1 MDEHAKAKQGG
12 YAPTAAQIDAIET
25 DGKTLL
31 LSAAAGSGKTAT
43 LTARVVRL
51 LTVER
56 RDVSK
61 MVIVTFTVAAAQ
73 DLKNKLTEKLTK
85 AISEC
90 KDPALSKHLAEQLL
104 LIPDADIG
112 TIDSFCRR
120 IVLEFSDC
128 TDLSPSYRACDSNEE
143 KRLFREIAE
152 PLIER
157 LFAGE
162 EPAVATPDEFR
173 AFASHLVDPRRLD
186 KLLEIVFDAKK
197 KTDNLARGVDAFD
210 DYARYVKEVCDRPP
224 EKTVFGTALLERL
237 ADFASDATEPL
248 RAALA
253 AAKDE
258 TPAVQTKFGDSLAEA
273 LDAAESLSHARAL
286 PFAEVSEKT
295 AAAAKIAFPQNRENA
310 AYMKEATES
319 FLETARGAFFSFR
332 DRLKS
337 TYLPLFGEDG
347 DAWRTEAQT
356 LYPVVSVFSRLM
368 HRFEELVA
376 AEKKRQRI
384 ASFADV
390 ERAVYRLLVSP
401 DGSKTAVAR
410 EIAARYTDVFVDEY
424 QDVNPLQHEIFKAIS
439 TARDRFLVGDVKQ
452 SIYGWRGA
460 APSVFIDL
468 KTSFPPLDRAGKGEC
483 AKIFLSENFRC
494 DESVVNF
501 TNAVFSPLFGATSAS
516 IGYRDEDDRLR
527 FAKPAKK
534 CSPKPILPVVKLF
547 EQIPP
552 EDGAAATDA
561 ECAWIAKEIKR
572 LITTCTRPNPDWE
585 EGKDLPRFVPIKP
598 EDIAIL
604 LRAAAG
610 KTSPFRL
617 ALLREGIPVTLET
630 NENLFGFPE
639 VRLALC
645 LLNAVDNPRRDVPL
659 VGLLRSPLY
668 DFSPDLLAKI
678 RLNASRADLSFYDAL
693 KEYCEQNDCREGVE
707 FIAQLERFRRAAEG
721 MAIDRLVLKL
731 FTETG
736 LLQIS
741 GGANPDNGRENL
753 LLFYQYARS
762 FASMPYRGLYRFIE
776 YLNELERD
784 AEELKLVP
792 PTNAKG
798 VRVMTIH
805 HSKGLEF
812 PVVFVSRALSGK
824 KQQGEGDVSFSPRF
838 GLMPA
843 VREESGLARFE
854 TPFRKISDFEKKE
867 FEREEG
873 LRTLYVALTRA
884 RERLYVT
891 GTLAK
896 NETAAGRLELY
907 RCTRPLTRHDVI
919 HKRTYSAPDGKDG
932 KIKPKAAS
940 LAPLDQIVCAVG
952 LDTDAALLFPTP
964 DEEARVREAERQEE
978 ERRRAIPGAL
988 APEPSA
994 EDASTD
1000 ASAKAKEPSFNFFAL
1015 KDYPAPWLINVPG
1028 KISVSVL
1035 SPAPPEPADGDPTDL
1050 SPRKN
1055 DPDDEPLVP
1064 RFVSGKSKA
1073 EDPALRGTATHEFL
1087 QYCDLRLFKETSAE
1101 VELNRLID
1109 RGFLTKEAFDLVDL
1123 PELELFRQTTL
1134 LDEMLTST
1142 LLRRE
1147 FRFSRIT
1154 PVADFMTNETKKK
1167 QAGGATVTVQGVVDC
1182 VFVSEKGDLVLLD
1195 YKTDR
1200 LRGGI
1205 HASQATLDR
1214 FVERHRLQ
1222 LYFYAKALADVFG
1235 REPDRIFLYP
1245 LCLGRPVPVK
1255 LRGDEGERALSGFY
1269 VRRPGAA
1276 FRELLQ

>member
-1 MDEHAKAKQGG
+1 MDGNATAKKGG
-12 YAPTAAQIDAIET
+12 YAPTAAQTDAIRT

-51 LTVER
+51 LTAER

-73 DLKNKLTEKLTK
+73 DLKAKLTEKLTE
-85 AISEC
+85 AIAEC
-90 KDPALSKHLAEQLL
+90 KDADLSKHLAEQLL

-120 IVLEFSDC
+120 LVLEFSDSA
-128 TDLSPSYRACDSNEE
+128 DLSPSYRTCDDNEE
-143 KRLFREIAE
+143 TRLFREVAE
-152 PLIER
+152 PLVAR

-162 EPAVATPDEFR
+162 EPDVATPEEFR
-173 AFASHLVDPRRLD
+173 SFVSHLVDPRRLD
-186 KLLEIVFDAKK
+186 GLFEIIFNAKD
-197 KTDNLARGVDAFD
+197 KTDNLVAGVDAFD
-210 DYARYVKEVCDRPP
+210 EYARYIKEVCDLPP
-224 EKTVFGTALLERL
+224 EETVFGKAILGRL
-237 ADFASDATEPL
+237 ADFACEAKEALSK
-248 RAALA
+248 ALA

-258 TPAVQTKFGDSLAEA
+258 TLTVQSKFCGPLAAA
-273 LDAAESLSHARAL
+273 LDAADVLACARSLS
-286 PFAEVSEKT
+286 FAEAAER
-295 AAAAKIAFPQNRENA
+295 AAAVPQIRFAQNSPEKP
-310 AYMKEATES
+310 YMTEASEA
-319 FLETARGAFFSFR
+319 FLEAARGAFFSFR
-332 DRLKS
+332 DRLKE
-337 TYLPLFGEDG
+337 TYLPLFKEDG
-347 DAWRTEAQT
+347 AAWRNAANA
-356 LYPVVSVFSRLM
+356 LYPVALIFSRLM

-376 AEKKRQRI
+376 AEKKRLRI

-401 DGSKTAVAR
+401 DGSKTAIAR

-439 TARDRFLVGDVKQ
+439 TDRDRFLVGDVKQ
-452 SIYGWRGA
+452 SIYGFRGA

-468 KTSFPPLDRAGKGEC
+468 KTSFSPLDRAGNGDC

-494 DESVVNF
+494 DEPVVNF
-501 TNAVFSPLFGATSAS
+501 TNAVFGPLFGATSAS
-516 IGYRDEDDRLR
+516 IGYRDADDRLR
-527 FAKPAKK
+527 FAKPADK

-547 EQIPP
+547 EQVPP
-552 EDGAAATDA
+552 EDGATALDA

-572 LITTCTRPNPDWE
+572 LITTCTRPNPDWK
-585 EGKDLPRFVPIKP
+585 EGSDLPRYIPIKP
-598 EDIAIL
+598 EDIVIL

-610 KTSPFRL
+610 KTSPFRM
-617 ALLREGIPVTLET
+617 ALLKQGIPVTLET
-630 NENLFGFPE
+630 KENLFGFPE

-678 RLNASRADLSFYDAL
+678 KLNASRSDLSFYDAL
-693 KEYCEQNDCREGVE
+693 KEYCEKNDCKKGDD
-707 FIAQLERFRRAAEG
+707 FIEQLERFRRAAEG

-762 FASMPYRGLYRFIE
+762 FAAMPYRGLYRFIE
-776 YLNELERD
+776 YLNDLERD
-784 AEELKLVP
+784 AGELKLVP

-824 KQQGEGDVSFSPRF
+824 KPKSEGAVTFSPRF
-838 GLMPA
+838 GLLPA
-843 VREESGLARFE
+843 VLDETGFARFS
-854 TPFRKISDFEKKE
+854 TPFRKISDFEKRE

-873 LRTLYVALTRA
+873 LRLLYVALTRA

-896 NETAAGRLELY
+896 NESAERMQCLY
-907 RCTRPLTRHDVI
+907 RCARPFTRYDVI
-919 HKRTYSAPDGKDG
+919 RKRTYSGIDGKNG
-932 KIKPKAAS
+932 KFLPKAATLS
-940 LAPLDQIVCAVG
+940 PLDQVVCAVG
-952 LDTDAALLFPTP
+952 LDTDAALVFPTP
-964 DEEARVREAERQEE
+964 EEEERVHEAERLEE
-978 ERRRAIPGAL
+978 ERRRALPGAL
-988 APEPSA
+988 APAPDAAATADDA
-994 EDASTD
+994 EDAS
-1000 ASAKAKEPSFNFFAL
+1000 PRFGFFAL
-1015 KDYPAPWLINVPG
+1015 KRYPAPWLINVPG

-1035 SPAPPEPADGDPTDL
+1035 SPAPLEVADGDPTATFPPKDK
-1050 SPRKN
+1050 S
-1055 DPDDEPLVP
+1055 DDEPDVP
-1064 RFVSGKSKA
+1064 RFISGKSKA

-1087 QYCDLRLFKETSAE
+1087 QYSDLRLLKETSAE
-1101 VELNRLID
+1101 AELNRLID
-1109 RGFLTKEAFDLVDL
+1109 GGFLTKEAFDLVDL
-1123 PELELFRQTTL
+1123 PELELFRATAL
-1134 LDEMLTST
+1134 LDEMLSATT
-1142 LLRRE
+1142 LRRE

-1154 PVADFMTNETKKK
+1154 PAADFVTDETKKK
-1167 QAGGATVTVQGVVDC
+1167 QAGGSTVTVQGVIDC
-1182 VFVSEKGDLVLLD
+1182 VFVTENGELVLLD

-1200 LRGGI
+1200 LRGGVN
-1205 HASQATLDR
+1205 ASQATLDR

-1222 LYFYAKALADVFG
+1222 LYFYAKALADIFG
-1235 REPDRIFLYP
+1235 REPDRILLYP
-1245 LCLGRPVPVK
+1245 LCLGRPVPVT
-1255 LRGDEGERALSGFY
+1255 LRGNEGEQALTGFY
-1269 VRRPGAA
+1269 VRRPGDA